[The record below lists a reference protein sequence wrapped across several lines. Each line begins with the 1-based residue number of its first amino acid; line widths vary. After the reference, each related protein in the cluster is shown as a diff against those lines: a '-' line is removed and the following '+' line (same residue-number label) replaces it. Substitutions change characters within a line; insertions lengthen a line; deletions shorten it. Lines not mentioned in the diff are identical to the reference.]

1 MKKKQFFFKSEIKQL
16 LKLMINSLYS
26 NKEIFLRELISNS
39 SDAIDKLRFYLVN
52 KNNDM
57 KINSNFRIRLFIDNN
72 KLIVRDNGIGMTY
85 EEIISSLGTI
95 AKSGTKEFIKNLN
108 LNKNNKNNNLIG
120 KFGVGFYSSFIV
132 ANKVKVHT
140 RSILENNS
148 KNSLLWSSK
157 GDGKFTIKNL
167 CKDSFG
173 TDVILYIKDECKNFL
188 NESKLYEIINKYS
201 SYIDIPIEYKKFDEK
216 SKLYI
221 WKKIN
226 NFSAIWLKNKNNITD
241 KEYKSFYS
249 YLTNNLGNPLIWSHN
264 KVEGINSYISLLYI
278 PDTSPWNI
286 LNRDDY
292 KNNIKL
298 YIKKVFIM
306 DNINNIIPTY
316 FRFIQGLID
325 IDNLSLNISREILQE
340 NECLKKISISLTN
353 RIFKMLNNL
362 TTDTVKYKI
371 FWKNFGNIL
380 KEGLVDSNI
389 DKFNIIN
396 LLRFYS
402 SKSDDESLI
411 SLQNYIDNMKVGQD
425 KIFYLT
431 SDNYFTAKNSPHLEI
446 YNKNNI
452 EVLFLIDKIDE
463 WMMSYLTD
471 FKGIQFVAINK
482 NNINNFNSIL
492 INENKV
498 IHIDKK
504 EYNLFFNR
512 IKDVLKDLIK
522 DVRITNN
529 LDKFPVVLITDSNDM
544 STQMLKL
551 LQSVGKD
558 VPKIKYFFDINVN
571 HILIKYIEK
580 IKDNNSFEKWI
591 YFLYYQALLIESNSL
606 ENPVEFINLINE
618 LLCNFIFK

>member
-57 KINSNFRIRLFIDNN
+57 NIDSNFHIRLFIDNN

-95 AKSGTKEFIKNLN
+95 AKSGTKEFIKNLS
-108 LNKNNKNNNLIG
+108 LNKNNKNNNFIG

-140 RSILENNS
+140 RSILENNN
-148 KNSLLWSSK
+148 KKAILWSSK
-157 GDGKFTIKNL
+157 GDGKFTINNL
-167 CKDSFG
+167 CKDSIG
-173 TDVILYIKDECKNFL
+173 TDVILYIKDECKQFL
-188 NESKLYEIINKYS
+188 NESKLYEVVNKYS
-201 SYIDIPIEYKKFDEK
+201 SYIDVPIEYKKFDEK
-216 SKLYI
+216 NKLYI

-226 NFSAIWLKNKNNITD
+226 NFSAIWLKNKNDITD

-249 YLTNNLGNPLIWSHN
+249 YLTNNLGSPLIWSHN

-325 IDNLSLNISREILQE
+325 VDNLSLNISREILQE

-353 RIFKMLNNL
+353 RIFKMLNDL
-362 TTDTVKYKI
+362 TVDTIKYKI

-402 SKSDDESLI
+402 SKSDDEILV

-482 NNINNFNSIL
+482 NNINNFNNVL

-504 EYNLFFNR
+504 EYNFFFNR

-580 IKDNNSFEKWI
+580 IEDNNSFKKWI

-606 ENPVEFINLINE
+606 ENPVDFINLINE